1 MHQKRLTKVYTLVYT
16 HDEVIDML
24 KTKTFNSGNSQA
36 IRIPKEYRL
45 DEEEVIISKVG
56 SAIIVFQQKDRLA
69 VLMESLNEFTDDFLS
84 DGRPEQVLQ
93 SERVTFN

>member
-1 MHQKRLTKVYTLVYT
+1 
-16 HDEVIDML
+16 ML

-45 DEEEVIISKVG
+45 EDDEVIISKVG
-56 SAIIVFQQKDRLA
+56 SAIIIFQQKDRLA

>member
-1 MHQKRLTKVYTLVYT
+1 
-16 HDEVIDML
+16 ML

-45 DEEEVIISKVG
+45 DDDEVIISKVG
-56 SAIIVFQQKDRLA
+56 SAIIIFQQKDRLA

-93 SERVTFN
+93 SERAAFN